1 MITIPTLNQ
10 LYVSIK
16 ADIEAEYGTSI
27 PVFGKVFLRVMALVQ
42 AGKLK
47 LFYLAIGKL
56 QKNIFVDTAETEN
69 SGGTLERFG
78 RIKLGRNPFPARAGQ
93 YLATITGS
101 IGATIPAQTT
111 FKTNDDSLNPGKLF
125 ILDNAHTMVTASDQI
140 TIRALE
146 AGTGSKLSA
155 GDALTATAPIA
166 NVNSAATVDSE
177 SISPL
182 DAEDLE
188 EYRQASVQA
197 YQLEPNGG
205 SPSDYRI
212 WARDAQGVAEV
223 YPFARTG
230 ASAEVNLYIEATPA
244 DSTDGQ
250 GTPGAGILAD
260 VETVVELDPDTTKPI
275 NERGRRP
282 LGAFRVYYLPVS
294 VKQIDIDIADFEG
307 LTAEIQADIFDALTE
322 QMDGTRPFVGGADPV
337 ESKNDSVD
345 KNKIIAT
352 ILSVKPGAVFGD
364 VTLSVD
370 TVEVNSFLFTSG
382 DIPHLNSVS
391 YS

>member
-1 MITIPTLNQ
+1 MITIPTLTQ
-10 LYVSIK
+10 LYTSIK

-47 LFYLAIGKL
+47 LYYLAIGKL

-69 SGGTLERFG
+69 SGGALERFG
-78 RIKLGRNPFPARAGQ
+78 RIKLGRNPFPARAGK

-111 FKTNDDSLNPGKLF
+111 FKTNDNSLNPGKLF
-125 ILDNAHTMVTASDQI
+125 ILDNAHVMVTVSDQI

-146 AGTGSKLSA
+146 AGTTSKLTI
-155 GDALTATAPIA
+155 GDGLTATAPIA
-166 NVNSAATVDSE
+166 NVNSAATINSE

-182 DAEDLE
+182 DAEDME
-188 EYRQASVQA
+188 EYRQAAVQA

-223 YPFARTG
+223 YPFARAG

-244 DSTDGQ
+244 DSIDGQ

-260 VETVVELDPDTTKPI
+260 VEAVVELDPDTTKPI

-282 LGAFRVYYLPVS
+282 IGAWQVHYLPVT
-294 VKQIDIDIADFEG
+294 VKQIGIDIADFEG
-307 LTAEIQADIFDALTE
+307 LTAGIEADIFAALEE
-322 QMDGTRPFVGGADPV
+322 QMNGTRPFVGGADPV

-352 ILSVKPGAVFGD
+352 ILSVKPGAVFGA
-364 VTLSVD
+364 VTLRVD
-370 TVEVNSFLFTSG
+370 TVDVNSFLFTDG
-382 DIPHLNSVS
+382 DIPHLNSVTFL
-391 YS
+391 